1 MVVFALKRA
10 TQSTRSKINMKTAT
24 HSSSTL
30 NPRLTSR
37 TAQAVLALA
46 VWGLTSLTVSRAA
59 IYTEDF
65 NHATSGANQA
75 VSTEGWSA
83 YMGAGAT
90 NVSTVGDPNSGDA
103 IAISGSSSYP
113 PYVGSPATYGALY
126 AANRNTVSLVSAAVT
141 TFTSATALNL
151 TAGNTISW
159 NMGNSTTTPSVR
171 LMIQLGGD
179 GSVGSGSWYA
189 SSLSFSNSSNFGLFS
204 DFANATSGVSYSLNF
219 STLAADWRSVT
230 LTPGAELSLGST
242 LGSNL
247 SSTTI
252 TGIGFYM
259 VNGSTLNSNIR
270 LDNLTVVP
278 EPTSVALAVGALGM
292 LAFVVR
298 RRQS

>member
-1 MVVFALKRA
+1 
-10 TQSTRSKINMKTAT
+10 MKTAT
-24 HSSSTL
+24 HSSSIL
-30 NPRLTSR
+30 NSQLTSR
-37 TAQAVLALA
+37 AAQAVLALG
-46 VWGLTSLTVSRAA
+46 VWGLTSLMVSRAA

-65 NHATSGANQA
+65 NHATSSPNLA
-75 VSTEGWSA
+75 VSTESWSA
-83 YMGAGAT
+83 YMGAAAT

-113 PYVGSPATYGALY
+113 PYVGSPTTYGALY
-126 AANRNTVSLVSAAVT
+126 VANRATTSLISAAVT

-151 TAGNTISW
+151 SAGNTISW
-159 NMGNSTTTPSVR
+159 NMGNSTTAPSVR

-189 SSLSFSNSSNFGLFS
+189 SSLSFSNSSNFSLFS

-219 STLAADWRSVT
+219 STLAADWRSLT
-230 LTPGAELSLGST
+230 LTPGTELSLGST

-259 VNGSTLNSNIR
+259 VNGTTLNSNIR

-292 LAFVVR
+292 LALVVR

>member
-1 MVVFALKRA
+1 
-10 TQSTRSKINMKTAT
+10 MKMAT
-24 HSSSTL
+24 HSSPTL
-30 NPRLTSR
+30 NPRLLSR
-37 TAQAVLALA
+37 TARAVFALALC
-46 VWGLTSLTVSRAA
+46 GLTSLTVSHAA
-59 IYTEDF
+59 IFTEDF
-65 NHATSGANQA
+65 NHATSSPNLA

-113 PYVGSPATYGALY
+113 PYVGSPTTYGALY
-126 AANRNTVSLVSAAVT
+126 AANRSTVNLPSAAVT
-141 TFTSATALNL
+141 TFTSATTLNL
-151 TAGNTISW
+151 TAGNSISW

-189 SSLSFSNSSNFGLFS
+189 SSLSFSNSSNFSLFS
-204 DFANATSGVSYSLNF
+204 DFANATSGVSFSLNF
-219 STLAADWRSVT
+219 STLATDWRSVT
-230 LTPGAELSLGST
+230 LNPGTELSLGST
-242 LGSNL
+242 LGANL

-278 EPTSVALAVGALGM
+278 EPTTAALAMGALGL
-292 LAFVVR
+292 LALVVR

>member
-1 MVVFALKRA
+1 MVAFVLKTT

-30 NPRLTSR
+30 NFRLTSQ
-37 TAQAVLALA
+37 TARAVFALA
-46 VWGLTSLTVSRAA
+46 VWGFTSLTASHAA

-75 VSTEGWSA
+75 VSTEGWYA
-83 YMGAGAT
+83 YMGTGAT
-90 NVSTVGDPNSGDA
+90 NVTTVGDPNSGDVV
-103 IAISGSSSYP
+103 AISGSGSYP

-126 AANRNTVSLVSAAVT
+126 AANRSTVNLVSAAVT
-141 TFTSATALNL
+141 TFTSASALNL
-151 TAGNTISW
+151 TAGNSISW
-159 NMGNSTTTPSVR
+159 NMGNSTTTPAVR

-179 GSVGSGSWYA
+179 GSVSSGSWYA
-189 SSLSFSNSSNFGLFS
+189 SSLTFSNTSNYASFS
-204 DFANATSGVSYSLNF
+204 DFTSATSGVSFSLNF
-219 STLAADWRSVT
+219 STLATDWRSVT
-230 LTPGAELSLGST
+230 LTPGTELSLGST

-278 EPTSVALAVGALGM
+278 EPTSAALAVGALSL
-292 LAFVVR
+292 LALVVR